1 MKSNSMK
8 VKNIIKKQLTE
19 AHFQESDWLF
29 RGFTFEDLITA
40 LESNEPEINPQ
51 TVTKV
56 FNELYKANYQ
66 DVLYDL
72 KQNMNLIVKRSK
84 G

>member
-8 VKNIIKKQLTE
+8 VKNIMNE
-19 AHFQESDWLF
+19 SFFHESDWLF
-29 RGFTFEDLITA
+29 RGFTFEDLITT

-51 TVTKV
+51 VVMKV
-56 FNELYKANYQ
+56 FKEMHKDNYE
-66 DVLYDL
+66 DALHDL
-72 KQNMNLIVKRSK
+72 KQQMNFIIKKSK

>member
-1 MKSNSMK
+1 M
-8 VKNIIKKQLTE
+8 TE

-66 DVLYDL
+66 DALYDL
-72 KQNMNLIVKRSK
+72 KQNMNLIVKKSK

>member
-8 VKNIIKKQLTE
+8 VKSIIKKQLSE
-19 AHFQESDWLF
+19 SFFHESDWLF
-29 RGFTFEDLITA
+29 RGFTFEDLITT
-40 LESNEPEINPQ
+40 LESNESEINPQ
-51 TVTKV
+51 VVTKV

-66 DVLYDL
+66 DALYEL
-72 KQNMNLIVKRSK
+72 KQNMNLIIKKSK